1 MYRYI
6 FFDLDGTLTDSK
18 EGVVRSARY
27 AIEKMGFPQP
37 DDDTMRLFVG
47 PPLTDSFMEF
57 CGMTAAQAEEAV
69 EVYRERY
76 VPIGIYENEAAPGA
90 VELLK
95 TLKARGYQ
103 TALASSKPEGMCRT
117 VCDHFGFTPHLDV
130 IIGAT
135 LHGECTKADVIRWA
149 MGRLGLAAAD
159 AGSILMVGDRKFDVL
174 GAAEC
179 GIGCVGLS
187 LFGYADPGE
196 LEEAGAIAIVKDLKE
211 LENYIL
217 NRFHKF

>member
-27 AIEKMGFPQP
+27 AIEKMGFPQL

-76 VPIGIYENEAAPGA
+76 VPIGIYENEAASGA

-103 TALASSKPEGMCRT
+103 TALASSKPEVMCET
-117 VCDHFGFTPHLDV
+117 VCSHFGFTPYLDV
-130 IIGAT
+130 ISGAT
-135 LHGECTKADVIRWA
+135 LHGECTKADVIRAA
-149 MGRLGLAAAD
+149 MERLGLTAAD
-159 AGSILMVGDRKFDVL
+159 AGSILMVGDRKYDVL
-174 GAAEC
+174 GAREC
-179 GIGCVGLS
+179 GISCVGLT
-187 LFGYADPGE
+187 LFGYAAPGE
-196 LEEAGAIAIVKDLKE
+196 LEQAGAIALVKDLKE
-211 LENYIL
+211 LEDYIL
-217 NRFHKF
+217 SH